1 MKFVQDETLTPPPGV
16 ISSLKSG
23 FDITANH
30 ISIILLPI
38 LLDIFLWFGPHLR
51 IDNLMRDWVVQF
63 NLLSSE
69 SIVPASEAQ
78 RFEQF
83 QDLLNEALTL
93 DINLF
98 SFLRT
103 FPIGISSLMKGFI
116 PGQTPLGTPPS
127 FQAESVFMIFLWFG
141 GLTLVGWLL
150 GSIYF
155 TWVAKVSIQD
165 EDQNLLWAGKTVLHA
180 MLLSL
185 IWSAALFMMGMPLA
199 IMFMVFAQI
208 NPILA
213 QAALIFLALFAMW
226 IIVPFFFSAHGIF
239 TKRENVIRSIISSF
253 HLSRFTLPTS
263 SFFVLGV
270 LLLSQG
276 FNSLWLVPSDSSWM
290 LLISIFGH
298 AFITTSLLA
307 ASFIYY
313 RDMNIWL
320 ETLLKKIDSK
330 VTSAQF

>member
-155 TWVAKVSIQD
+155 TGVA
-165 EDQNLLWAGKTVLHA
+165 
-180 MLLSL
+180 
-185 IWSAALFMMGMPLA
+185 
-199 IMFMVFAQI
+199 
-208 NPILA
+208 
-213 QAALIFLALFAMW
+213 
-226 IIVPFFFSAHGIF
+226 
-239 TKRENVIRSIISSF
+239 
-253 HLSRFTLPTS
+253 
-263 SFFVLGV
+263 
-270 LLLSQG
+270 
-276 FNSLWLVPSDSSWM
+276 
-290 LLISIFGH
+290 
-298 AFITTSLLA
+298 
-307 ASFIYY
+307 
-313 RDMNIWL
+313 
-320 ETLLKKIDSK
+320 
-330 VTSAQF
+330 